1 MLIKKLKNYFK
12 PKFSEDKL
20 WENAVRLMPRGTQ
33 TLSKCPDQFVD
44 GVYPKF
50 IKKSKG
56 AYVKGLNN
64 KWYLDYMCGLG
75 PIILGYNHKR
85 TNKAIMSELKK
96 GIIHSLPTLLE
107 QELAEL
113 ICEVVPCAEQ
123 VRFAKNGTD
132 ADLAAVRIARS
143 YTGREHIVKCG
154 YHGWGDW
161 HGVIMRDYGIPK
173 SLKKIISEFEYNN
186 LKSLETEL
194 KKNKVAGVIM
204 EAQALTA
211 PEPVFLEGVRELCT
225 KYGALL
231 IFDEVVTGF
240 RWSLGGAS
248 EYYGVTPDLCC
259 LGKAIANGMPLAAIA
274 GKKEYMQE
282 LNHAFFSMTFGGE
295 CLSLAAAVETIKELK
310 TKNYNHIWRLGNML
324 DSGIKELAK
333 KHNLKINFA
342 GSAPRHNLSFD
353 INESEFKNNQSSFIY
368 KDPKGMKALFYQEM
382 VKQGILFP
390 NVIYI
395 SFAHTEKDI
404 KKTLKAADKAF
415 KFVADNIDNIDKVL
429 EGKKSI
435 DIFRKNT

>member
-1 MLIKKLKNYFK
+1 MLIKKIKNYFK

-161 HGVIMRDYGIPK
+161 HGVIPK

-211 PEPVFLEGVRELCT
+211 PEPGFLEGVRELCT

>member
-1 MLIKKLKNYFK
+1 MIITNLFK
-12 PKFSEDKL
+12 TKVNEEYL
-20 WENAVRLMPRGTQ
+20 WENAIRLMPRGTQ

-50 IKKSKG
+50 VKKSKG
-56 AYVKGLNN
+56 AYVKGLDN
-64 KWYLDYMCGLG
+64 KWYLDFMCGLG

-85 TNKAIMSELKK
+85 TNKAVKNELKN

-173 SLKKIISEFEYNN
+173 SLKKIVSEFEYNN
-186 LKSLETEL
+186 LKSLEKEL
-194 KKNKVAGVIM
+194 KKRPVAGVIM
-204 EAQALTA
+204 EPQALTA
-211 PEPVFLEGVRELCT
+211 PEPGFLEGVRELCT

-231 IFDEVVTGF
+231 IFDEVVSGF

-248 EYYGVTPDLCC
+248 EYFNVIPDLCC

-295 CLSLAAAVETIKELK
+295 CLSLAAAIETIKELK
-310 TKNYNHIWRLGNML
+310 TKNYNHIWKLGNML
-324 DSGIKELAK
+324 DFGIKELAE

-404 KKTLKAADKAF
+404 KKTLKAANKAF
-415 KFVADNIDNIDKVL
+415 KFVADNIDNIDNVL

>member
-1 MLIKKLKNYFK
+1 MPINQDQLW
-12 PKFSEDKL
+12 DKAI
-20 WENAVRLMPRGTQ
+20 NLMPRGTQ
-33 TLSKCPDQFVD
+33 TMSKCPDQFVD

-50 IKKSKG
+50 VKKSKG
-56 AYVKGLNN
+56 AYVKGLDN

-75 PIILGYNHKR
+75 PIILGFNHRR
-85 TNKAIMSELKK
+85 TNRAIKRELKN

-107 QELAEL
+107 QQLAEL

-143 YTGREHIVKCG
+143 YTKREHIVKCG

-161 HGVIMRDYGIPK
+161 HGITLRPYGIPK
-173 SLKKIISEFEYNN
+173 SLKKVVSEFEFNN
-186 LKSLETEL
+186 HDSLEKEL
-194 KKNKVAGVIM
+194 KKRPVAGVIM

-211 PEPVFLEGVRELCT
+211 PNPGFLEGVRELCT

-240 RWSLGGAS
+240 RWALGGAQ
-248 EYYGVTPDLCC
+248 EYYNVTPDLVC
-259 LGKAIANGMPLAAIA
+259 LGKALANGMPLAAIA

-295 CLSLAAAVETIKELK
+295 CLSLAAGIETIKELK
-310 TKNYNHIWRLGNML
+310 TKDYSHIWKLGNML

-333 KHNLKINFA
+333 KHNLKVNFA
-342 GSAPRHNLSFD
+342 GSAPRHNLSFSV
-353 INESEFKNNQSSFIY
+353 NESKFENNQSSFIY
-368 KDPKGMKALFYQEM
+368 KDPNGMKALFYQEM

-415 KFVADNIDNIDKVL
+415 KFIADNIDNIDGVL
-429 EGKKSI
+429 EGKKSVE
-435 DIFRKNT
+435 IFRKNN